1 MTTKRLISDN
11 DFFPPIIG
19 EDNDF
24 ALKIKKE
31 YDVPFDELCLLIR
44 EIRWSIHDDLSEIKD
59 RSEIV
64 YDMLL
69 KRVFDSDARI
79 LKIDIVT
86 NKGSVS
92 ITKSD
97 IFLNLFSFIINR
109 AKYKLQTLLNSE
121 NSKNR
126 LFENYFLLHSIFTYF
141 NGTSLNKFQQRVSI
155 GMFLVHFKLGKPVM
169 TEEEF
174 NANPTGHTDYKH
186 YLNDIVK
193 SRLKKYLG

>member
-1 MTTKRLISDN
+1 MTTNSLISDN
-11 DFFPPIIG
+11 DFFPPIIA
-19 EDNDF
+19 EDYDF

-31 YDVPFDELCLLIR
+31 YDVPFNELCLLIR

-64 YDMLL
+64 YNMLL

-79 LKIDIVT
+79 LKIDIAT
-86 NKGSVS
+86 NKGSVT

-97 IFLNLFSFIINR
+97 IFFNFFSFVFKS
-109 AKYKLQTLLNSE
+109 AQYKLHKLLNSE
-121 NSKNR
+121 NSRNR
-126 LFENYFLLHSIFTYF
+126 LYENYFLLYSIFTYF

-169 TEEEF
+169 TEKKF
-174 NANPTGHTDYKH
+174 NANPTGHKDYKH